1 MAPLR
6 LFLTVFPFHPARFF
20 AVREPS
26 ATILAIPV
34 IRSRCEGVTLCRK
47 CGDVA
52 GQKAAARVIA
62 AVGLLE
68 KGLAMSSPNAVLHL
82 LCGKIAS
89 GKSTLA
95 RKLAEAPAT
104 VLISE
109 DDWLA
114 SLFADQLKTGK
125 DYLRC
130 SAKLQTVMGP
140 HVASLLRAGVS
151 VVLDFPAN
159 TVDQRA
165 WMRDLVAQEG
175 IVHQMHLLDLPD
187 ERLLE
192 RLRQRN
198 VSGEHPFK
206 VSEEMFQRF
215 AAAFVP
221 PSPDEGFDVVAH

>member
-1 MAPLR
+1 M
-6 LFLTVFPFHPARFF
+6 
-20 AVREPS
+20 REPS
-26 ATILAIPV
+26 APILAIPL

-62 AVGLLE
+62 AVGLLR
-68 KGLAMSSPNAVLHL
+68 KGFAMSSRNAVLHL
-82 LCGKIAS
+82 FCGKIAS

-95 RKLAEAPAT
+95 RTLADAPAT

-109 DDWLA
+109 DAWLSA
-114 SLFADQLKTGK
+114 LFADQLKSGK

-140 HVASLLRAGVS
+140 HVESLLRAGVS

-187 ERLLE
+187 EQLVE
-192 RLRQRN
+192 RLHQRN
-198 VSGEHPFK
+198 ASGEHPFQ
-206 VSEEMFQRF
+206 VSEEMFRRF
-215 AAAFVP
+215 SAAFVP
-221 PSPDEGFDVVAH
+221 PSPDEGFDVVTH

>member
-1 MAPLR
+1 
-6 LFLTVFPFHPARFF
+6 
-20 AVREPS
+20 
-26 ATILAIPV
+26 
-34 IRSRCEGVTLCRK
+34 
-47 CGDVA
+47 
-52 GQKAAARVIA
+52 
-62 AVGLLE
+62 
-68 KGLAMSSPNAVLHL
+68 MSSRNAVLHL
-82 LCGKIAS
+82 FCGKIAS

-95 RKLAEAPAT
+95 RTLADAPAT

-109 DDWLA
+109 DAWLSA
-114 SLFADQLKTGK
+114 LVADHLKTGQ

-130 SAKLQTVMGP
+130 SANLQTVMGP
-140 HVASLLRAGVS
+140 HVASLLRAGLS

-165 WMRDLVAQEG
+165 WMRDLVAQEE

-187 ERLLE
+187 EELLE

-198 VSGEHPFK
+198 VSGEHPFE

-221 PSPDEGFDVVAH
+221 PSPDEGFDVITH